1 MVSSW
6 ILLLVSIGYA
16 ALLFGV
22 AWWGDRRPMYPD
34 RPWLRP
40 VVYSLALAVYCS
52 SWTFYGAVGS
62 AVRNGL
68 GYLPI
73 YLGPLLL
80 LLFGWRIIERLALIA
95 RSENTV
101 SIADFISSRY
111 GRSRRLAALVTV
123 IALIGVVPYLA
134 LQYKAVAMSL
144 SVLSGDGGDSAHGFF
159 SDPAL
164 YVALLMALFAALFG
178 TRQVDATEHHHGMML
193 AISLESV
200 VKLVAMIAVGVFAY
214 LWLGDNAFRVTN
226 SARTLFENAP
236 PVGFIAQTLLGFLAI
251 VCLPRQFHVAVV
263 ECSDVG
269 DIRKARWLFG
279 GYLVLFSLMVVP
291 VAAAGASLFG
301 GTSVADDS
309 YVLALPLAEGR
320 TALAIIAYV
329 GGFSAATG
337 MVIVASIALAT
348 MVSND
353 LIMPV
358 LLRRGWAEHHA
369 EADVASRVLWI
380 RRVAIL
386 LLALTAYSYYRSSSN
401 DSTLASYGLMA
412 FAAVAQFA
420 PGLIGG
426 LYWRGA
432 SRRGVEAG
440 MVLGFATWIYTL
452 LLPTMTQ
459 AGWFGMAWL
468 HDGPFG
474 IQWLRPQQLFGLSG
488 WDTLTHGTFWSL
500 LVNTGT
506 MMIVSARSRPGV
518 DERLRAAPFL
528 DPYAQRPALVAGEW
542 PGSVRVGDLRTL
554 AERVVGER
562 HARRAFAEQAQLLER
577 ELQPNAPADR
587 AWVQFTERLLA
598 AAIGAASARIVL
610 TSVLRGSGMEL
621 GEVVAVLDQ
630 AGQELRFNREIL
642 STTLENI
649 SAGVSVV
656 DPDMR
661 LVAWNRR
668 YQQMFGYPDGMLY
681 VGRPVADLIRYNAER
696 GELGEGDV
704 DAQIDKRIRYM
715 RAGSPHIFERVRADG
730 QVIEMRGQPL
740 PGGGYVTSYN
750 DITDFK
756 RAEALLLETNE
767 TLEQRVAER
776 SEAAEHAQQSRTR
789 FLAAISHDVLQP
801 LNAARLFV
809 SALRDSEQGDDAQA
823 QERKHLSERV
833 DASLRAAEELLD
845 GLLDVSRL
853 DAGGLH
859 AQISDFDVGELL
871 RELAAQYAPVAAG
884 RGLQLRVHARA
895 VPVRSDRR
903 LLRRVLQNFL
913 ANALRYTREGRIVIG
928 MRVRGDRVAL
938 QVWDTGP
945 GIPENHMRQIYDEFH
960 RYQQPFDW
968 GERGLGLGLSICQRI
983 SRLLQHELD
992 ARSRV
997 DHGSMFSIVVP
1008 RGSQLSERRASARR
1022 GTLASD
1028 SLAGLRVLCV
1038 DNDREIID
1046 GMQALLGRWQVD
1058 VITATTVDE
1067 ALQKIAEGPSVMLVD
1082 YHLHDRLDG
1091 LATLDALRA
1100 ASPGPIAGALLT
1112 ADGRDELKREA
1123 RERGYRLLTKPVK
1136 PASLRAFLAAHHVP
1150 LQLPALD

>member
-6 ILLLVSIGYA
+6 ILLLVSVAYA

-52 SWTFYGAVGS
+52 SWTFYGAVGT
-62 AVRNGL
+62 AVRHGI

-80 LLFGWRIIERLALIA
+80 WLFGWRIIERLALIA
-95 RSENTV
+95 RSQNVV
-101 SIADFISSRY
+101 SIADFISSRF
-111 GRSRRLAALVTV
+111 GRSRRLAALVAV
-123 IALIGVVPYLA
+123 IALIGIVPYLA

-144 SVLSGDGGDSAHGFF
+144 QVLTGNVGPTGFF
-159 SDPAL
+159 TDPAL
-164 YVALLMALFAALFG
+164 YVALLMALFATLFG

-193 AISLESV
+193 AIALESLI
-200 VKLVAMIAVGVFAY
+200 KLIAMVALGLFAY
-214 LWLGDNAFRVTN
+214 LWLNDRTDRVLQ
-226 SARTLFENAP
+226 SAHTLFAGLP
-236 PVGFIAQTLLGFLAI
+236 PVGFISQTLLSFLAI
-251 VCLPRQFHVAVV
+251 ICLPRQFHVAVV
-263 ECSDVG
+263 ECGDVR
-269 DIRKARWLFG
+269 DVRRARWMFGAYLVIISAMVIPIATAGVTLFG
-279 GYLVLFSLMVVP
+279 T
-291 VAAAGASLFG
+291 G
-301 GTSVADDS
+301 GSVADDS
-309 YVLALPLAEGR
+309 MVLALPLAEGR
-320 TALAIIAYV
+320 KFLALVAYV

-353 LIMPV
+353 LVMPV
-358 LLRRGWAEHHA
+358 LLRRSGDHQEA
-369 EADVASRVLWI
+369 ADVASRVLWI
-380 RRVAIL
+380 RRTAIL
-386 LLALTAYSYYRSSSN
+386 LLALLAYSYYRGSSN

-432 SRRGVEAG
+432 SRKGVEVG
-440 MVLGFATWIYTL
+440 MLLGFATWAYTL
-452 LLPTMTQ
+452 LLPALTH
-459 AGWFGMAWL
+459 AGWMDPAWL
-468 HDGPFG
+468 QGPFG
-474 IQWLRPQQLFGLSG
+474 IAWLQPQHLFGMSG
-488 WDTLTHGTFWSL
+488 WDPLTHGTFWSL
-500 LVNTGT
+500 LVNVAA
-506 MMIVSARSRPGV
+506 MVLVSVRWRPGV

-528 DPYAQRPALVAGEW
+528 DPYAQRPSVVGAW
-542 PGSVRVGDLRTL
+542 PGHVHVEDLL
-554 AERVVGER
+554 ALASRVVGDR
-562 HARRAFAEQAQLLER
+562 HARRSFLEQAQSMGR
-577 ELQPNAPADR
+577 ELQASAPADR

-598 AAIGAASARIVL
+598 ASIGAASARLLL
-610 TSVLRGSGMEL
+610 TSLLRGSGMDL
-621 GEVVAVLDQ
+621 GEVVAVLDE

-661 LVAWNRR
+661 LTAWNRR

-696 GELGEGDV
+696 GELGEGEIEV
-704 DAQIDKRIRYM
+704 QINRRIGYM
-715 RAGSPHIFERVRADG
+715 RAGSPHIFERTRSDG
-730 QVIEMRGQPL
+730 KVIEMRGQAL

-750 DITDFK
+750 DITDYK
-756 RAEALLLETNE
+756 HAEKALLEANE

-776 SEAAEHAQQSRTR
+776 SHAAEAAQQSKTR

-801 LNAARLFV
+801 LNAARLFA
-809 SALRDSEQGDDAQA
+809 SALRDSHHNNEEQ
-823 QERKHLSERV
+823 RHLAERV

-859 AQISDFDVGELL
+859 PVIGDFDVSLL
-871 RELAAQYAPVAAG
+871 MRELAAQYSPVAAG
-884 RGLQLRVHARA
+884 RGLRMDLSARPA
-895 VPVRSDRR
+895 WVRSDRR

-913 ANALRYTREGRIVIG
+913 ANALRYTRQGRIVLAV
-928 MRVRGDRVAL
+928 RHRGDQVEL

-945 GIPENHMRQIYDEFH
+945 GIPAHHMQQIFDEFH

-968 GERGLGLGLSICQRI
+968 GEQGLGLGLSICQRI
-983 SRLLQHELD
+983 SRLLDHRLN

-997 DHGSMFSIVVP
+997 GTGSMFSIMLP
-1008 RGSQLSERRASARR
+1008 RVEAPLLPDPASSPPTPPPVSR
-1022 GTLASD
+1022 TD
-1028 SLAGLRVLCV
+1028 SLAGMRVLCV
-1038 DNDREIID
+1038 DNDQEILD
-1046 GMQALLGRWQVD
+1046 GMRALLGRWQVE
-1058 VITATTVDE
+1058 VITASTVDQ
-1067 ALQKIAEGPSVMLVD
+1067 ALQKVDERPDVMLVD

-1091 LATLDALRA
+1091 LDTLVALRDKA
-1100 ASPGPIAGALLT
+1100 GRAIPGALLT
-1112 ADGRDELKREA
+1112 ADGRDELKRMA
-1123 RERGYRLLTKPVK
+1123 RERGYRLLTKPIK
-1136 PASLRAFLAAHHVP
+1136 PASLRAFLAAFH
-1150 LQLPALD
+1150 DTRGDM